1 MSLPS
6 AIRRKKGKAVIMWY
20 CSGLKCSLC
29 SNSAA
34 HTASMDTKEDKYT
47 VDLFIGP
54 LKMSE

>member
-1 MSLPS
+1 
-6 AIRRKKGKAVIMWY
+6 MWY

-34 HTASMDTKEDKYT
+34 HTANMDTKEDKYT

-54 LKMSE
+54 LKLSE